1 MTASTLRQQFDR
13 DGYIVLDGFFDD
25 KLMEPIDRL
34 IHAHFGETPAFQH
47 NDEFLSKSQTDVIP
61 WFPQQQGVSDFDAIE
76 SDKNFRG
83 LSEAILGE
91 GWYEQSCMVM
101 FSGRGS
107 SGQAWHQ
114 DCPPEDPQQFN
125 LNRLVYTSDI
135 KAESGGQV
143 VVVPG
148 SHKMGLLP
156 AGDPLGQLQ
165 GQVVLQPRKGT
176 LVLLHGHAWHR
187 VLPVKATTRVS
198 TNFRAAS
205 ATTLQGITDI
215 CVYRNMRYQFST
227 SNVIEERTA

>member
-1 MTASTLRQQFDR
+1 MNASTLQQKFDR
-13 DGYIVLDGFFDD
+13 DGYFVLDGFFDANQ
-25 KLMEPIDRL
+25 MNPIDRV
-34 IHAHFGETPAFQH
+34 IHKHFGENPNVQH
-47 NDEFLSKSQTDVIP
+47 NDEFLNKSQTDVIP
-61 WFPQQQGVSDFDAIE
+61 WFPQQEGVSDFDAIE
-76 SDKNFRG
+76 SDENFRG

-91 GWYEQSCMVM
+91 GWCEQACMVM

-125 LNRLVYTSDI
+125 LNRLVYTSDF

-156 AGDPLGQLQ
+156 AGDPLGQLHD
-165 GQVVLQPRKGT
+165 QVVLQPKKGT
-176 LVLLHGHAWHR
+176 LLLLHGHAWHR

-205 ATTLQGITDI
+205 ATTPQDITDI

-227 SNVIEERTA
+227 ANVIEERIA

>member
-156 AGDPLGQLQ
+156 AGDPSGQLQ

>member
-1 MTASTLRQQFDR
+1 MNASTLQQQFDR
-13 DGYIVLDGFFDD
+13 EGYIVLDGFFDD
-25 KLMEPIDRL
+25 KQMEPIDRL
-34 IHAHFGETPAFQH
+34 IRAHFGETPAFQH
-47 NDEFLSKSQTDVIP
+47 SDEFLSKSQTDVIP
-61 WFPQQQGVSDFDAIE
+61 WFPQQHGVSDFDAIE
-76 SDKNFRG
+76 SDENFRG

-176 LVLLHGHAWHR
+176 LLLLHGHTWHR
-187 VLPVKATTRVS
+187 VLPVTATTRVS

-205 ATTLQGITDI
+205 ATTPQGITDI

-227 SNVIEERTA
+227 SNIIEERTA

>member
-1 MTASTLRQQFDR
+1 MNASTLRQQFYR

-25 KLMEPIDRL
+25 EQMESIDRL

-47 NDEFLSKSQTDVIP
+47 NDEFLSKAQTDVIP

-76 SDKNFRG
+76 NDENFRG

-135 KAESGGQV
+135 QAESGGQV

-156 AGDPLGQLQ
+156 AGDPSGQLQ
-165 GQVVLQPRKGT
+165 DQVVLQPRKGT

-187 VLPVKATTRVS
+187 VLPVKAAARVS
-198 TNFRAAS
+198 TNCRAAS
-205 ATTLQGITDI
+205 ATTSQEITDI

-227 SNVIEERTA
+227 ANVIEERTA

>member
-13 DGYIVLDGFFDD
+13 DGYIVLDGFFDG

-205 ATTLQGITDI
+205 ATTPQGITDI

>member
-156 AGDPLGQLQ
+156 AGDPSGQLK

-205 ATTLQGITDI
+205 ATTPQGITDI
-215 CVYRNMRYQFST
+215 CVYRNMRFQFST